1 MKYLLAGLTLGLA
14 HLGAAAAGPAFT
26 GITIEQ
32 PYARATLA
40 GQSNGAAYFTLN
52 NHGAD
57 DRLLTVKAAVAT
69 QVELHHMSMDNGVMR
84 MRQLEAI
91 DVPAGTSVKL
101 KPGSLHLMLVGLKAP
116 LKTGAA
122 FPMTLTFEKAG
133 EMTIQVAVQGAGG

>member
-1 MKYLLAGLTLGLA
+1 MKHLLAGLALSLA
-14 HLGAAAAGPAFT
+14 HLVAAAVGPAFAD
-26 GITIEQ
+26 IAIEQ

-57 DRLLTVKAAVAT
+57 DRLLVVKTAVASA
-69 QVELHHMSMDNGVMR
+69 VELHQMTMDGGVMR

-116 LKTGAA
+116 LKTGAS

-133 EMTIQVAVQGAGG
+133 EMTIQVTVQGAGS